1 MWTAVSTPWAPDPGT
16 RLVPMTESRPPGPD
30 DGAPMSKLGAEDF
43 RAAGIYT
50 PDAVG
55 AAERLELLEYL
66 DSRGVALETMVESDR
81 AGALAALASELPL
94 RAPGP
99 ALSVQDVATAGAT
112 TVDRVRR
119 IRLAAGLPAD
129 LGDPGQPGLPSTVVD
144 DVMSFEAGAALF
156 GETPTLSF
164 TRVMGAA
171 VARIAEAA
179 VSLFLTERMPA
190 LSNEA
195 TELARA
201 RAAEDGTTTFIAVT
215 PGLMT
220 NLLREHMALA
230 IRRSVAERTLE
241 VDERAVTVGL
251 GFVDLVGSTPWA
263 SGLTLKAHAMALAGF
278 ESAAWDIASAHGGRV
293 VKLIGD
299 EAMFLAPTGAV
310 GARIALE
317 LCRAVAADNALP
329 EARGAVG
336 YGTVGARDGDYFGPL
351 VNFVAR
357 AVKVADPGSVVLTET
372 VRANLGDSPA
382 PGERWEVVELP
393 ARALRGI
400 DEPVR
405 LFALR

>member
-1 MWTAVSTPWAPDPGT
+1 
-16 RLVPMTESRPPGPD
+16 MTE
-30 DGAPMSKLGAEDF
+30 LGAEDF
-43 RAAGIYT
+43 RAAGIYD
-50 PDAVG
+50 PDAPG
-55 AAERLELLEYL
+55 AADRLELLAYL
-66 DSRGVALETMVESDR
+66 DSRGVALETLVESDR

-99 ALSVQDVATAGAT
+99 ALSIEDVARAGAT

-119 IRLAAGLPAD
+119 VRLAAGLPAD
-129 LGDPGQPGLPSTVVD
+129 LGDPGHPGLPSTVVD
-144 DVMSFEAGAALF
+144 DVVSFEGGAALF

-190 LSNEA
+190 LGTEA

-201 RAAEDGTTTFIAVT
+201 RAGEDGTATFIALT
-215 PGLMT
+215 PALMT
-220 NLLREHMALA
+220 NLLREHMTLA
-230 IRRSVAERTLE
+230 IRRSVTERTLE

-263 SGLTLKAHAMALAGF
+263 AGLTLKAHAMALAGF
-278 ESAAWDIASAHGGRV
+278 ESAAWDIASGHGGRV

-299 EAMFLAPTGAV
+299 EAMFLAPTGADA
-310 GARIALE
+310 ARIALE
-317 LCRAVAADNALP
+317 LCRAVAADDELP
-329 EARGAVG
+329 QARAAVG

-351 VNFVAR
+351 VNLVAR
-357 AVKVADPGSVVLTET
+357 AVKVADPGAVVLTET
-372 VRANLGDSPA
+372 VRADLGDSPTA
-382 PGERWEVVELP
+382 GERWEVVELS
-393 ARALRGI
+393 ARQLRGI
-400 DEPVR
+400 GEPVR

>member
-1 MWTAVSTPWAPDPGT
+1 
-16 RLVPMTESRPPGPD
+16 MTEI
-30 DGAPMSKLGAEDF
+30 GAEEF
-43 RAAGIYT
+43 RAAGIYD
-50 PDAVG
+50 PDAAG

-66 DSRGVALETMVESDR
+66 DSRGVALDTMVESER
-81 AGALAALASELPL
+81 AGSLAALASELPL
-94 RAPGP
+94 RAAGA
-99 ALSVQDVATAGAT
+99 ALSVQDVAAAAAT

-119 IRLAAGLPAD
+119 VRLAAGLPAD
-129 LGDPGQPGLPSTVVD
+129 LGDPGHPGLPPTVVD
-144 DVMSFEAGAALF
+144 DVVSFEAGAALF

-190 LSNEA
+190 LSSEA

-201 RAAEDGTTTFIAVT
+201 RGGEDGTATFIAVT
-215 PGLMT
+215 PALMT
-220 NLLREHMALA
+220 NLLREHMTLA
-230 IRRSVAERTLE
+230 IRRSVAERTLD

-263 SGLTLKAHAMALAGF
+263 SGLTLKAHAMALTGF

-299 EAMFLAPTGAV
+299 EAMFLAPTGPAA
-310 GARIALE
+310 ARIALE
-317 LCRAVAADNALP
+317 LCRAVAADDALP

-336 YGTVGARDGDYFGPL
+336 YGTVGARDGDYFGAL
-351 VNFVAR
+351 VNLVAR

-372 VRANLGDSPA
+372 VRSDLGDSPA
-382 PGERWEVVELP
+382 ADERWEVVELS

-400 DEPVR
+400 GEPVR